1 MQQGLLAIFMPQTKL
16 SPSEELLSRMLAFF
30 AFCGLVI
37 GLYSGIKWGR
47 LGNDALMQGSFLLII
62 GMPLALLALR
72 NAWLPTRGV
81 ANFAMAL
88 ISSYAMILIY
98 HLGGL
103 HSAHI
108 FWPLVV
114 IGFAYLLL
122 GGRSAAF
129 WALWQMVF
137 VFWLIRLQRSG
148 VELPNF
154 DLSPRDAMLNEYS
167 GYMLP
172 VLTMWLAQWYSS
184 KVRQQA
190 LDGAQQNLDEAER
203 VGKAATAGSQQL
215 AALLDEV
222 RHSASDLRQLSV
234 QLYQTL
240 DSMRQRCQSID
251 GDVQQQSDAMQQLDL
266 AVHQV
271 LDDLAEST
279 AQMQQLS
286 QDTEHSSNQVTS
298 CAQRMQDAQQSMQ
311 AIQQSNQR
319 IAESMQMISAIA
331 QQTNLLA
338 LNAAIEAARAGEH
351 GRGFAVVADEV
362 RSLSQRSNQTAD
374 TVQNVLGQSEQIVN
388 TGAKQVS
395 NVGEAL
401 SENAA
406 LTANLSGAILQHSQ
420 ALDQAH
426 RQLAQ
431 VRDNSAAQREASLRQ
446 RQASAELLDA
456 QESLVGLGE
465 RLEQLSQ
472 QLHQRVA
479 AQQ

>member
-1 MQQGLLAIFMPQTKL
+1 MQQGLLANLMPQTEQDR
-16 SPSEELLSRMLAFF
+16 STQLLSQMLSFF
-30 AFCGLVI
+30 CLCGLAI

-47 LGNDALMQGSFLLII
+47 LGNEALMQGSFLLII
-62 GMPLALLALR
+62 GMPLNLLILR
-72 NAWLPTRGV
+72 QAWLPARGA
-81 ANFAMAL
+81 ANLAMAL

-98 HLGGL
+98 QLGGL

-129 WALWQMVF
+129 WALLQLLF
-137 VFWLIRLQRSG
+137 VFWLIRLDRSG
-148 VELPNF
+148 AALPQF
-154 DLSPRDAMLNEYS
+154 ELSPRDALVNEYS
-167 GYMLP
+167 GYLLP
-172 VLTMWLAQWYSS
+172 VITMWVAQWYSA

-190 LDGAQQNLDEAER
+190 LDGAQQHLEEAHR
-203 VGKAATAGSQQL
+203 VGMAATAGSQQL
-215 AALLDEV
+215 ASLLDEV
-222 RHSASDLRQLSV
+222 RHSAGDLRQLSQ
-234 QLYQTL
+234 QLYRTL

-251 GDVQQQSDAMQQLDL
+251 GDVQRQADAMHQLDL
-266 AVHQV
+266 AVHSV
-271 LDDLAEST
+271 LDSLSQST
-279 AQMQQLS
+279 AHMQQLS
-286 QDTEHSSNQVTS
+286 RDTQHSSGQVNA
-298 CAQRMQDAQQSMQ
+298 CATRMQQAQDSMQ
-311 AIQQSNQR
+311 AIQASNQR

-374 TVQNVLGQSEQIVN
+374 TVQSVLGQSEQIVD
-388 TGAKQVS
+388 TGAEQVS
-395 NVGEAL
+395 GVGTAL

-406 LTANLSGAILQHSQ
+406 LTANLSGAILEHSQ

-426 RQLAQ
+426 GQLTQ
-431 VRDNSAAQREASLRQ
+431 VREHSAAQREASERQ
-446 RQASAELLDA
+446 RQASAELLSA
-456 QESLVGLGE
+456 QESLVSLGE
-465 RLEQLSQ
+465 RLEQLSH